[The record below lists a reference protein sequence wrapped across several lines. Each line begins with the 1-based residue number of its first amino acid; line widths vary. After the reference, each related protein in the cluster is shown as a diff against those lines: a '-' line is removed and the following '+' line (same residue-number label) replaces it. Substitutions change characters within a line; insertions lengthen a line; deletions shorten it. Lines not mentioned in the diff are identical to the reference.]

1 MELDDWHILK
11 KYTNARIALGRS
23 GNFLPTNKVL
33 EFRMAHALA
42 KDAIST
48 ELDVLNI
55 VEDAKNLSLKSIL
68 VQSQISN
75 GIDYLKNP
83 NLGRLLNEISI
94 KKLKDLPRQK
104 TTLSIIIADG
114 LSAEAVNL
122 HAIKLIEHLIPK
134 LKFKI
139 ISPIIIVKYGR
150 VAISDVIGEILNSSI
165 ALILI
170 GERPGLSS
178 PTSMGAYITYNPKK
192 GNTDEK
198 RNCISNIQSEGLTYE
213 FAAMKLAY
221 LIDDMLIK
229 KLSGVDLKDDF
240 SDKYIN
246 K

>member
-1 MELDDWHILK
+1 MELDNWHILK

-23 GNFLPTNKVL
+23 GGSLPTNKVL
-33 EFRMAHALA
+33 EFRMAHAMA
-42 KDAIST
+42 KDAINT
-48 ELDVLNI
+48 ELDLLNL
-55 VEDAKNLSLKSIL
+55 VEDVKKLGLNSIFLNEMSLKKL
-68 VQSQISN
+68 E
-75 GIDYLKNP
+75 DCPEKN
-83 NLGRLLNEISI
+83 N
-94 KKLKDLPRQK
+94 
-104 TTLSIIIADG
+104 TLSIIIADG
-114 LSAEAVNL
+114 LSAEAVNI
-122 HAIKLIEHLIPK
+122 HAAKLIEQLIPK
-134 LKFKI
+134 LKFKN
-139 ISPIIIVKYGR
+139 ISPIILVKYAR
-150 VAISDVIGEILNSSI
+150 VAISDEIGEMLNSNI

-198 RNCISNIQSEGLTYE
+198 RNCVSNIQSEGLSYE

-221 LIDDMLIK
+221 LIDEMLVK

>member
-11 KYTNARIALGRS
+11 EYTNARIALGKS
-23 GNFLPTNKVL
+23 GNSLPTNTVL

-48 ELDVLNI
+48 ELDILNL
-55 VEDAKNLSLKSIL
+55 VEDAKKLSLKSIL
-68 VQSQISN
+68 VQSQISSR
-75 GIDYLKNP
+75 IDYLKNP
-83 NLGRLLNEISI
+83 NIGRLLDEISI
-94 KKLKDLPRQK
+94 KKLKDWPEKK

-122 HAIKLIEHLIPK
+122 HALKLIEHLIPK
-134 LKFKI
+134 LKFEVL
-139 ISPIIIVKYGR
+139 SPIIIVKYGR
-150 VAISDVIGEILNSSI
+150 VAISDEIGEILNSSI

-198 RNCISNIQSEGLTYE
+198 RNCISNIQSEGLSYE

-221 LIDDMLIK
+221 LIDEMLFK

-240 SDKYIN
+240 SDKYIH

>member
-1 MELDDWHILK
+1 MELDNWHILK

-23 GNFLPTNKVL
+23 GNSLSTAKVL

-42 KDAIST
+42 KDAINT
-48 ELDVLNI
+48 ELDTLNL
-55 VEDAKNLSLKSIL
+55 VEDAKKISFDSIL

-75 GIDYLKNP
+75 RIDYVMNP
-83 NLGRLLNEISI
+83 NIGRLLNETSI
-94 KKLKDLPRQK
+94 KKLKNWPK
-104 TTLSIIIADG
+104 KKITLSIIIADG

-122 HAIKLIEHLIPK
+122 HAIILIAHLIPK
-134 LKFKI
+134 LKFNT
-139 ISPIIIVKYGR
+139 ISPIILAKYGR
-150 VAISDVIGEILNSSI
+150 VAISDDIGEILNSSI

-198 RNCISNIQSEGLTYE
+198 RNCISNIQSEGLSYE

-221 LIDDMLIK
+221 LIDEMLHK

-240 SDKYIN
+240 SDKYIS

>member
-23 GNFLPTNKVL
+23 GSSLPTNKVL

-48 ELDVLNI
+48 ELDILNLE
-55 VEDAKNLSLKSIL
+55 EDAKKLSLKSIS

-83 NLGRLLNEISI
+83 NIGRILNEVSI
-94 KKLKDLPRQK
+94 KKLKDLSRQK

-134 LKFKI
+134 LKFKT

-150 VAISDVIGEILNSSI
+150 VAISDEIGEILNSSI

-178 PTSMGAYITYNPKK
+178 PTSIGAYITYNPKK

-198 RNCISNIQSEGLTYE
+198 RNCVSNIQSEGLSYE

-221 LIDDMLIK
+221 LIDEMLFK

>member
-23 GNFLPTNKVL
+23 GNSLPTNKVL

-48 ELDVLNI
+48 ELDLLNL
-55 VEDAKNLSLKSIL
+55 VEDAKKLSLKSIL

-75 GIDYLKNP
+75 RIDYLKNP
-83 NLGRLLNEISI
+83 NIGRLLNEISI
-94 KKLKDLPRQK
+94 KKLKDWPEK
-104 TTLSIIIADG
+104 KITLSIIIADG

-134 LKFKI
+134 LKFKT
-139 ISPIIIVKYGR
+139 ISPIILVKYGR
-150 VAISDVIGEILNSSI
+150 VAISDEIGEILNSSI

-178 PTSMGAYITYNPKK
+178 PTSMGAYITFNPKK

-198 RNCISNIQSEGLTYE
+198 RNCISNIQSDGLSYE

-221 LIDDMLIK
+221 LIDEMLFK

-240 SDKYIN
+240 SDKYIT

>member
-23 GNFLPTNKVL
+23 GSALPTNKVL

-48 ELDVLNI
+48 ELDILNL
-55 VEDAKNLSLKSIL
+55 VEDAKKLSLKSIS

-83 NLGRLLNEISI
+83 NIGRILNEVSI
-94 KKLKDLPRQK
+94 KKLKDLSRQK

-134 LKFKI
+134 LKFKT

-150 VAISDVIGEILNSSI
+150 VAVSDEIGEILNSSI

-198 RNCISNIQSEGLTYE
+198 RNCVSNIQSEGLSYE

-221 LIDDMLIK
+221 LIDEMLFK

>member
-23 GNFLPTNKVL
+23 GNSLPTNKVL

-122 HAIKLIEHLIPK
+122 HAIKLLEHLIPK